1 MTPMGAGRDI
11 SYVSNQMMDADTR
24 AQKQLNAVKD
34 GLHGKIEDHLDT
46 VITTVAALEQTVIGA
61 IGVSQ
66 AERREALRNVS
77 EQIAKFERQQADDT
91 ISILLAIQTLEHQL
105 TTETDELKYH
115 LQVLDADFRND
126 FWKLFFRSLWRS
138 IKGLF

>member
-11 SYVSNQMMDADTR
+11 SYVSNQMMEADTR
-24 AQKQLNAVKD
+24 AQKQLEAVKD
-34 GLHGKIEDHLDT
+34 GLHGKIEDHLDAVT
-46 VITTVAALEQTVIGA
+46 VTLGALEQTVIGA

-66 AERREALRNVS
+66 EERRAALKNVS
-77 EQIAKFERQQADDT
+77 EQISKFERRQADDT
-91 ISILLAIQTLEHQL
+91 TSILLAIQTLEQKL
-105 TTETDELKYH
+105 NTEVADIQYH
-115 LQVLDADFRND
+115 MQVLDTDFRND